1 MRDAF
6 IDELTA
12 IAEAN
17 DRVVLMVGDLGFGV
31 VDEFAKRFPKQ
42 FVNAGIAEQNMVGL
56 AAGMA
61 SAGRKVFVYSI
72 ANFPTMRCLEQ
83 IRNDVCYHNLDV
95 KIVSVG
101 AGVAYGSHG
110 YTHQAIE
117 DLAVMRT
124 LPHMRVVSPAD
135 PLEARLAAIDAAQR
149 YGPAYIRLGKNGER
163 VLHAEPHGIEI
174 SRPLIMRDGDDV
186 IIAGTG
192 AIVDECLKA
201 AELLA
206 LQGIEA
212 RVLSIPLVTPM
223 DTSWF
228 KYDALTMPIFTVEEH
243 VLTAGFGSVVLEQL
257 SEFGISAR
265 VTRLGIQAHTLKEL
279 GSQAYLRG
287 RNGIDANGIA
297 DRIFKFLGK
306 ITDGGR

>member
-6 IDELTA
+6 IDEIA
-12 IAEAN
+12 SIAEADN
-17 DRVVLMVGDLGFGV
+17 QVVLMVGDLGYGV
-31 VDEFAKRFPKQ
+31 VDEFAKRFPTQ

-61 SAGRKVFVYSI
+61 SAGKKVFVYSI

-83 IRNDVCYHNLDV
+83 IRNDVCYHDLDV

-117 DLAVMRT
+117 DLAVMRP
-124 LPHMRVVSPAD
+124 LPHMRVISPAD
-135 PLEARLAAIDAAQR
+135 PVEARLAAIDAAQR
-149 YGPAYIRLGKNGER
+149 SGPAYIRLGKNGER
-163 VLHAEPHGIEI
+163 VLHVEPVGIDI
-174 SRPLIMRDGDDV
+174 VKPLVMRDGDDV
-186 IIAGTG
+186 LIAGTG

-206 LQGIEA
+206 SRGIEA

-223 DTSWF
+223 NTSWLIE
-228 KYDALTMPIFTVEEH
+228 AQRIPVFTVEEH
-243 VLTAGFGSVVLEQL
+243 VLPAGFGSVVLEHL
-257 SEFGISAR
+257 NEIGIPANL
-265 VTRLGIQAHTLKEL
+265 TRLGIQAGSLGKL
-279 GSQAYLRG
+279 GSQAFLRG
-287 RNGIDANGIA
+287 LNGIDASGIA
-297 DRIFKFLGK
+297 NRIHEYFGT
-306 ITDGGR
+306 IADGGR